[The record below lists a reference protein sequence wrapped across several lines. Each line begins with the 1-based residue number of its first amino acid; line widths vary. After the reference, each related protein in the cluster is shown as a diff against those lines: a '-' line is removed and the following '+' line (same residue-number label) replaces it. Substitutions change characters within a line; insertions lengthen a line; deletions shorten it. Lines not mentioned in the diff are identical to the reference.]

1 LAYDGDRLVE
11 SMLNV
16 RGDPTELPLLAELL
30 PQIET
35 LVEIIGRLWD
45 WGTEQPQVSP

>member
-1 LAYDGDRLVE
+1 MRYVPA
-11 SMLNV
+11 
-16 RGDPTELPLLAELL
+16 DPTEPPILAELL
-30 PQIET
+30 PLIET